1 MTRKLGIGG
10 GKVPL
15 YNKVKQ
21 IREDF
26 GISQT
31 ELGKLCG
38 VSRQTISSIERG
50 EYHPSVVLAIKISK
64 IFNKTVEEL
73 FSYEEEENEGV

>member
-1 MTRKLGIGG
+1 M
-10 GKVPL
+10 PL
-15 YNKVKQ
+15 FNNVKHF
-21 IREDF
+21 REEK

-50 EYHPSVVLAIKISK
+50 DYHPSVVLALKIAAIFQVK
-64 IFNKTVEEL
+64 IENIFWYL
-73 FSYEEEENEGV
+73 EEENEKI

>member
-1 MTRKLGIGG
+1 MPLHNCV
-10 GKVPL
+10 KV
-15 YNKVKQ
+15 Y
-21 IREDF
+21 REKK

-50 EYHPSVVLAIKISK
+50 DYHPSVVLALRIVQVFDKS
-64 IFNKTVEEL
+64 VEDL
-73 FSYEEEENEGV
+73 FIWEEE